1 MDLAYVIFPK
11 NSILQHNLR
20 AWNRKPLIERTW
32 EAMLN
37 HFRDA
42 QANLC
47 ALPTAGNIFHQA
59 NAITTMMAN
68 LVAQRLVFDHMP
80 APAEDDPPVIVP
92 LTNTTANAAIQQRKL
107 SIAARETALL
117 APQMTEMMTWADAH

>member
-1 MDLAYVIFPK
+1 
-11 NSILQHNLR
+11 
-20 AWNRKPLIERTW
+20 
-32 EAMLN
+32 MLT
-37 HFRDA
+37 HFCDT

-59 NAITTMMAN
+59 NAITIMHGLAD
-68 LVAQRLVFDHMP
+68 LVAQRLLDYMP